1 MAIEKFEK
9 LTIDQLKKREKEE
22 NKSIILFPIVF
33 LVCFIVLIIIKPVFS
48 GATIPILAPALI
60 SVRWRN
66 KIRAEL
72 KKRETEV

>member
-1 MAIEKFEK
+1 MATEKLEK

-22 NKSIILFPIVF
+22 NKYIILSPIVF

-60 SVRWRN
+60 SVKWRN

-72 KKRETEV
+72 KKRETKV

>member
-1 MAIEKFEK
+1 MATEKLVK

-22 NKSIILFPIVF
+22 NKIIILFPIIF

-48 GATIPILAPALI
+48 GAAIPILAPALI
-60 SVRWRN
+60 SVRWRK

-72 KKRETEV
+72 KNRETKV